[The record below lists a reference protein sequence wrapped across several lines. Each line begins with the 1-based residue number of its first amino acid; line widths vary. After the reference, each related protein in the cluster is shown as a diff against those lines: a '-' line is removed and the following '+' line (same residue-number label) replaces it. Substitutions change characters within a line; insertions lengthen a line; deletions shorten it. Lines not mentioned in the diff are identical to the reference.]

1 MMKIS
6 YVIMLFIVSVHTLCA
21 LPETMTISVPIANV
35 RTKPERGDLLLKTVV
50 YEEDDPG
57 HKCQLLL
64 GERVVVTDEVDNWY
78 HVQLAEQKVYDQK
91 KAQWVSDS
99 GWIQK
104 DQAVA
109 VTEPIAAVHLV
120 VCQQWASVFEEPRVQ
135 SREVIRLSL
144 GSKLR
149 GFKLN
154 DFWWAVVLPNARVG
168 MIQRSD
174 VYQSTRVVSE
184 SVDQLRANIV
194 ASAKK
199 FLGVPFCRY
208 GRSAHDESMLT
219 GMSCCGLVSLAY
231 RANGLDIPFYV
242 YDQCMSGM
250 RINGDQLQPGDLI
263 MFARFKERYNPCH
276 VVMYVGNSM
285 VAEVTW
291 SRNPFP
297 YRARLISAKERISLQ
312 PLKTIKDGQRLER
325 FYVYFRSYL
334 SSPDWAQRLR
344 NASRKA
350 RFDYLS
356 ADYRQLSNLSAIY
369 R

>member
-6 YVIMLFIVSVHTLCA
+6 YVVMLFITSAHALCA
-21 LPETMTISVPIANV
+21 LPETMTISVPIANL
-35 RTKPERGDLLLKTVV
+35 RTKPERCDSLLKTII
-50 YEEDDPG
+50 YEEDDPV

-64 GERVVVTDEVDNWY
+64 GEQVVVTDEVDNWY
-78 HVQLAEQKVYDQK
+78 HVQLLEQKIYDQK
-91 KAQWVSDS
+91 KAEWVGDS
-99 GWIQK
+99 GWIEK
-104 DQAVA
+104 DQAVG
-109 VTEPIAAVHLV
+109 VTVPIAAVHLV
-120 VCQQWASVFEEPRVQ
+120 VSQQWACVFEEPRVQ

-154 DFWWAVVLPNARVG
+154 HAWWAVVLPDARVG
-168 MIQRSD
+168 MVQSSD
-174 VYQSTRVVSE
+174 VYENMRVVSE
-184 SVDQLRANIV
+184 SIDQLRTNIV
-194 ASAKK
+194 ALAKK

-242 YDQCMSGM
+242 YDQFMSGVPV
-250 RINGDQLQPGDLI
+250 NGDQLKPGDLI

-276 VVMYVGNSM
+276 VVMYVGNGM
-285 VAEVTW
+285 LVEVTW

-297 YRARLISAKERISLQ
+297 YRARLIAAKERISPQL
-312 PLKTIKDGQRLER
+312 LKTIKDGQQLER

-334 SSPDWAQRLR
+334 PSPDWAQRLR

-350 RFDYLS
+350 RFNYLS
-356 ADYRQLSNLSAIY
+356 ATETSVIPSSRAC
-369 R
+369 